1 MANNWFTKLFKPKSI
16 AYNNYGYERFSTSLQ
31 YNTESKLINTLTPTE
46 LLTYSSAVRAFQMI
60 ANDIA
65 KVNFQY
71 LVEKNGTK
79 NIVQNNITYLLNKHP
94 SNNLTPWEFKKVLVW
109 NLLIFGKAPIFIE
122 RDNKNNI
129 TQLIPVHPSFISKNE
144 DGTFT
149 LKKTDTS
156 EPLSIPNN
164 MLIWIE
170 YEIISGIDDT
180 SFRQLFKS
188 TISKVRENEL
198 AMLNAIKNDFSYSMF
213 LKIQNATDQKQR
225 EQANKA
231 MAEMLEMQ
239 KREGRFAVVID
250 EKWDFG
256 NAMNTASGKIDF
268 QTRNSIGREFAS
280 NLGIPPAKL
289 GYDDPNKYN
298 SSSELNKAYI
308 DNSLKPLLINITQRL
323 TYALCKNTNEEIS
336 FKIMDLLSIDL
347 KALQEFASSGIN
359 SGYLTPNEVRE
370 LIGLPKHPDGDTL
383 LANGTLTP
391 VNLLNNQNLTPN
403 ENRKE
408 VDVGKK

>member
-1 MANNWFTKLFKPKSI
+1 MRDNWFLKIFKPKS
-16 AYNNYGYERFSTSLQ
+16 AYKSNTYERFSTSL
-31 YNTESKLINTLTPTE
+31 NWNSESKLIQTLTPVE

-65 KVNFQY
+65 KVTFQY
-71 LVEKNGTK
+71 IITKDNNRQLVEND
-79 NIVQNNITYLLNKHP
+79 ITFLLNKRP
-94 SNNLTPWEFKKVLVW
+94 CENLTPWEFKKVLIW
-109 NLLIFGKAPIFIE
+109 NLLIHGHSPILIE
-122 RDNKNNI
+122 RDNNDKI
-129 TQLIPVHPSFISKNE
+129 RQLIPIHPSFVNKND
-144 DGTFT
+144 DGSIT
-149 LKKTDTS
+149 LKKTDNS
-156 EPLSIPNN
+156 KSYKIPPRSI
-164 MLIWIE
+164 IWID
-170 YEIISGIDDT
+170 YEIISGIEDT

-213 LKIQNATDQKQR
+213 LKINNATDIRQR

-231 MAEMLEMQ
+231 MQEMLEMQ

-256 NAMNTASGKIDF
+256 NAMQSVSGRIDF

-280 NLGIPPAKL
+280 CLGIPPAKL

-298 SSSELNKAYI
+298 SSSELNRAYI

-323 TYALCKNTNEEIS
+323 TYALCDKLSDEIS
-336 FKIMDLLSIDL
+336 YKIMDLLSIDL
-347 KALQEFASSGIN
+347 KALQEFAASGVN
-359 SGYLTPNEVRE
+359 NGYITPNEVRE
-370 LIGLPKHPDGDTL
+370 LIGLPKHKDGDTL

-391 VNLLNNQNLTPN
+391 VNILNTQPN
-403 ENRKE
+403 KDGKE
-408 VDVGKK
+408 VDIGGNKK

>member
-1 MANNWFTKLFKPKSI
+1 MRDNWFIRLFKPKSI
-16 AYNNYGYERFSTSLQ
+16 AYNSNGYERFSTSLQ
-31 YNTESKLINTLTPTE
+31 YNTESKLIRTLTPPE
-46 LLTYSSAVRAFQMI
+46 LLTYSSVVRSFQML

-65 KVNFQY
+65 KVNFQFIQ
-71 LVEKNGTK
+71 ENNGTK
-79 NIVQNNITYLLNKHP
+79 NIQQNNITYILNKKP
-94 SNNLTPWEFKKVLVW
+94 CKDLTPWEFKKVIVW
-109 NLLIFGKAPIFIE
+109 NLLIHGTAPIFIE
-122 RDNKNNI
+122 RDNKGEI
-129 TQLIPVHPSFISKNE
+129 TQLVPAHPSFISKNE
-144 DGTFT
+144 DGTFL
-149 LKKTDTS
+149 LKKSDTNPITLPEDS
-156 EPLSIPNN
+156 V
-164 MLIWIE
+164 IWIE
-170 YEIISGIDDT
+170 YELIGGLEDT

-231 MAEMLEMQ
+231 MQEMLEMQ

-280 NLGIPPAKL
+280 CLGIPPAKL

-323 TYALCKNTNEEIS
+323 TYALCTQPNEEIN
-336 FKIMDLLSIDL
+336 FKIIDLLSIDL
-347 KALQEFASSGIN
+347 KALQEFAASGIN

-370 LIGLPKHPDGDTL
+370 LIGLPKHPDGDIL

-391 VNLLNNQNLTPN
+391 VNILGSQTDIK
-403 ENRKE
+403 RKE
-408 VDVGKK
+408 VDVGK